1 MPDLMDSSLFLN
13 RELSWLK
20 FNTRVLSQSMKKEL
34 PLFERLKFL
43 AIYATNLDEFY
54 MIRVAGL
61 KQLFSA
67 GVIETGAD
75 QKTPLDQLREIRSYL
90 ASEKEVIQ
98 SSYEEIVKDLEKEN
112 LFITAYDDLS
122 PALAKLSDEYF
133 FSNILPVI
141 VPIAVN
147 ATHPFPHLNNLS
159 FSLAVKLQDNE
170 SAEEEENYKYGMI
183 RIPRVLP
190 RFFQA
195 GDNTYVPIETIVRK
209 HVEEIFLGY
218 KLVAS
223 AAFRVTRN
231 ADMVIEEEEADDFMM
246 MMEQGLKLRRKG
258 AFVRLNIEDSVDP
271 DILNFLNSHMQIF
284 FKDIYTYKIP
294 LNLGALWQIVGNK
307 DFSHLA
313 LPPYNSKILPPF
325 DTSESVFKV
334 INKSDVLLFHPYES
348 FDPVL
353 RLIREASKDPKVI
366 SIRMT
371 LYRVEKNSQIVQAL
385 IDAANEGKQVTAVV
399 ELKARFDEENN
410 LHWAKAL
417 EQAGAHVVYG
427 ITGFKVHAKIAQV
440 IRQEEDGKLKF
451 YMHFSTGN
459 YNGATAKVYTDTSFF
474 TCKEEFAKDSTMF
487 FHILS
492 GFSKHKKLDTLL
504 MSPTQIKPKV
514 ISLINNE
521 AHYES
526 EGRIIVK
533 MNSLVDPDVIQALY
547 NASKKGVQIDIIAR
561 GICCLRPGVEGISET
576 IRVRSIVGKYLEH
589 ARIFYFKNAEPT
601 TTFISSADWMPR
613 NLERRLE
620 LMTPIF
626 DKALQQKLFEILQLQ
641 LNDNVLAWT
650 LGSDGEYTASF
661 PNADEKAINN
671 HTILEDYMNKIY
683 KAQKKDN
690 TSHKAEKLARRLFK
704 ES

>member
-1 MPDLMDSSLFLN
+1 MLDLTDSSLYLN

-20 FNTRVLSQSMKKEL
+20 FNTRVLAQSMKKEL

-67 GVIETGAD
+67 GVIETGTD
-75 QKTPLDQLREIRSYL
+75 QKTPLDQLREIRAYL
-90 ASEKEVIQ
+90 ASEKEIIQ

-112 LFITAYDDLS
+112 LFITDYNDLG
-122 PALAKLSDEYF
+122 PALAKLSDDYF

-159 FSLAVKLQDNE
+159 FSLAVKLQDSE
-170 SAEEEENYKYGMI
+170 SDEEGNYKYGMI

-209 HVEEIFLGY
+209 HTEEIFPGY
-218 KLVAS
+218 KLIAS

-246 MMEQGLKLRRKG
+246 IMEQGLKLRRKG
-258 AFVRLNIEDSVDP
+258 AFVRLNIEDGTDP
-271 DILNFLNSHMQIF
+271 DLLNFLNSHMQIF

-313 LPPYNSKILPPF
+313 LPPYNPKILPPF
-325 DTSESVFKV
+325 DNNESVFKV
-334 INKSDVLLFHPYES
+334 IDKSDVLLFHPYES

-353 RLIREASKDPKVI
+353 RLIKEASKDPKVV

-385 IDAANEGKQVTAVV
+385 IDAANDGKQVTAVV

-451 YMHFSTGN
+451 YMHLSTGN
-459 YNGATAKVYTDTSFF
+459 YNGATARVYTDTSFF
-474 TCKEEFAKDSTMF
+474 TCKEDFAKDGTMF

-492 GFSKHKKLDTLL
+492 GFSKHKKLDTLS

-521 AHYES
+521 AKHGT

-533 MNSLVDPDVIQALY
+533 MNSLVDSDVIQALY
-547 NASKKGVQIDIIAR
+547 HASMQGVQIDIIAR
-561 GICCLRPGVEGISET
+561 GICCLRPGVEGISEN
-576 IRVRSIVGKYLEH
+576 IRVKSIIGKYLEH
-589 ARIFYFKNAEPT
+589 ARIFYFKNGDPT

-641 LNDNVLAWT
+641 LGDNVLSWT
-650 LGSDGEYTASF
+650 LGSDGEYTEIE
-661 PNADEKAINN
+661 PTDERAVNN
-671 HTILEDYMNKIY
+671 HTVLEDYMNKIY
-683 KAQKKDN
+683 KAQKKDTN
-690 TSHKAEKLARRLFK
+690 SHKAEKLARRLFK

>member
-1 MPDLMDSSLFLN
+1 MPDLNDSSLYLN

-20 FNTRVLSQSMKKEL
+20 FNTRVLAQSMKKEL

-75 QKTPLDQLREIRSYL
+75 QKTPLDQLREIRAYL

-98 SSYEEIVKDLEKEN
+98 SSYEEIVADLEKEN
-112 LFITAYDDLS
+112 LYIKNYHELG
-122 PALAKLSDEYF
+122 PVLARQANDYF

-159 FSLAVKLQDNE
+159 FSLAVKLQDGEN
-170 SAEEEENYKYGMI
+170 EEEGNYKYGMI

-195 GDNTYVPIETIVRK
+195 GENTYVPIESIVKK
-209 HVEEIFLGY
+209 HVEEIFPGY

-246 MMEQGLKLRRKG
+246 IMEQGLKLRRKG
-258 AFVRLNIEDSVDP
+258 AFVRLNIEEGADP
-271 DILNFLNSHMQIF
+271 DILEFLNSHMQIF

-313 LPPYNSKILPPF
+313 LPPYNPKVLPPF
-325 DTSESVFKV
+325 DSNESVFKV
-334 INKSDVLLFHPYES
+334 IDKGDVLLFHPYES

-353 RLIREASKDPKVI
+353 KLIREASKDPKVI

-451 YMHFSTGN
+451 YMHLSTGN

-474 TCKEEFAKDSTMF
+474 TCKEDFAKDGTTF

-492 GFSKHKKLDTLL
+492 GFSKYKKLQTLS

-514 ISLINNE
+514 ISLIRNE
-521 AHYES
+521 AKFGA
-526 EGRIIVK
+526 EGRMVVK
-533 MNSLVDPDVIQALY
+533 MNSLVDQDVIQALY
-547 NASKKGVQIDIIAR
+547 EASMAGVQIDIIAR
-561 GICCLRPGVEGISET
+561 GICCLRPGVAGISET
-576 IRVRSIVGKYLEH
+576 IRVKSIVGKYLEH

-641 LNDNVLAWT
+641 LNDNALSWN
-650 LGSDGEYTASF
+650 LGSNGEYTQAVSG
-661 PNADEKAINN
+661 DEKSINN

-683 KAQKKDN
+683 KAQKKDS
-690 TSHKAEKLARRLFK
+690 THRAEKLVKRLFK

>member
-1 MPDLMDSSLFLN
+1 VPDLNDSSYYLN

-20 FNTRVLSQSMKKEL
+20 FNTRVLTQSLKKEL

-67 GVIETGAD
+67 GVTETGTD
-75 QKTPLDQLREIRSYL
+75 QKTPLDQLREIRAYIS
-90 ASEKEVIQ
+90 SEKEIIQ
-98 SSYEEIVKDLEKEN
+98 NSYEEIVKDLEEEN
-112 LFITAYDDLS
+112 LFIKSYADLS
-122 PALAKLSDEYF
+122 PHLAKLSDDYF

-159 FSLAVKLQDNE
+159 FSLAVKLQE
-170 SAEEEENYKYGMI
+170 SEEDENFKFGMI
-183 RIPRVLP
+183 RMPRVLP
-190 RFFQA
+190 RFFQVS
-195 GDNTYVPIETIVRK
+195 DNTYVPIESIVHK
-209 HVEEIFLGY
+209 HAEEIFPGY

-223 AAFRVTRN
+223 APFRITRN
-231 ADMVIEEEEADDFMM
+231 ADMIIEEEEADDFMLI
-246 MMEQGLKLRRKG
+246 MEQGLKLRRKG
-258 AFVRLNIEDSVDP
+258 AFVRLNIQEDADP
-271 DILNFLNSHMQIF
+271 DILSFLNSHMQIF
-284 FKDIYTYKIP
+284 SKDIYEYKIP

-307 DFSHLA
+307 DFSHLTT
-313 LPPYNSKILPPF
+313 PPYNPKILPPF
-325 DTSESVFKV
+325 DSNESVFKV
-334 INKSDVLLFHPYES
+334 IDKNDALLYHPYES

-353 RLIREASKDPKVI
+353 KLIREASKDPKVV

-399 ELKARFDEENN
+399 ELKARFDEANN

-427 ITGFKVHAKIAQV
+427 ITGFKIHAKVAQV

-451 YMHFSTGN
+451 YMHLGTGN
-459 YNGATAKVYTDTSFF
+459 YNGATSKVYTDMSFF
-474 TCKEEFAKDSTMF
+474 TCKEEFAKDTTTF

-492 GFSKHKKLDTLL
+492 GFSKNKKLETLS
-504 MSPTQIKPKV
+504 MSPTQIKPK
-514 ISLINNE
+514 IINLINGE
-521 AHYES
+521 AKMGS

-533 MNSLVDPDVIQALY
+533 MNSLVDPDVIKALY
-547 NASKKGVQIDIIAR
+547 NASMQGVQIDIIAR
-561 GICCLRPGVEGISET
+561 GICCLRPGVEGVSEN
-576 IRVRSIVGKYLEH
+576 IRVRSIIGKYLEH
-589 ARIFYFKNAEPT
+589 ARTFYFKHSEP

-626 DKALQQKLFEILQLQ
+626 DKQLQQKIFEILQLQ
-641 LNDNVLAWT
+641 LNDNSLSWE
-650 LGSDGEYTASF
+650 LNSDGDYTQVD
-661 PNADEKAINN
+661 PGEGRVINN

-683 KAQKKDN
+683 KAHTKD
-690 TSHKAEKLARRLFK
+690 TSSHKAEKLAKRLFK

>member
-1 MPDLMDSSLFLN
+1 VPDLTDSSLYLN

-20 FNTRVLSQSMKKEL
+20 FNTRVLTQSLKKEL

-98 SSYEEIVKDLEKEN
+98 NSYEEIVKDLEKEN
-112 LFITAYDDLS
+112 LFITAYDDLT

-159 FSLAVKLQDNE
+159 FSLAVKLQDSE
-170 SAEEEENYKYGMI
+170 SDEEGNYKYGMI

-195 GDNTYVPIETIVRK
+195 GDHTYVPIETIVKK
-209 HVEEIFLGY
+209 HTEEIFPGF

-246 MMEQGLKLRRKG
+246 IMEQGLKLRRKG
-258 AFVRLNIEDSVDP
+258 AFVRLNIQEGSDP
-271 DILNFLNSHMQIF
+271 DLLNFLNSHMQIF
-284 FKDIYTYKIP
+284 FKDIYAYKIP

-313 LPPYNSKILPPF
+313 LPPYNPKTLPPF
-325 DTSESVFKV
+325 DSNESVFKV
-334 INKSDVLLFHPYES
+334 IDKGDVLLFHPYES

-353 RLIREASKDPKVI
+353 RLIREASKDPKVV

-459 YNGATAKVYTDTSFF
+459 YNGSTAKIYTDTSFF
-474 TCKEEFAKDSTMF
+474 TCKEDFAKDGTMF

-492 GFSKHKKLDTLL
+492 GFSKHRRLDTLS

-521 AHYES
+521 AKYGA

-547 NASKKGVQIDIIAR
+547 NASMQGVQIDIIAR
-561 GICCLRPGVEGISET
+561 GICCLRPGVEGISEN
-576 IRVRSIVGKYLEH
+576 IRVKSIVGKYLEH
-589 ARIFYFKNAEPT
+589 ARIFYFKNGDPT
-601 TTFISSADWMPR
+601 PTFISSADWMPR

-641 LNDNVLAWT
+641 LNDNVLSWN
-650 LGSDGEYTASF
+650 LENNGDYTEVAST
-661 PNADEKAINN
+661 DERAINN
-671 HTILEDYMNKIY
+671 HMVLEDYMNKIY
-683 KAQKKDN
+683 KAQKKD
-690 TSHKAEKLARRLFK
+690 TSSHKAEKLARRLFK

>member
-1 MPDLMDSSLFLN
+1 MPDLTDSSLYLN

-20 FNTRVLSQSMKKEL
+20 FNTRVLTQSLKKEL

-98 SSYEEIVKDLEKEN
+98 NSYEEIVKDLEKEN
-112 LFITAYDDLS
+112 LFITAYDDLT

-159 FSLAVKLQDNE
+159 FSLAVKLQDSE
-170 SAEEEENYKYGMI
+170 SDEEGNYKYGMI

-195 GDNTYVPIETIVRK
+195 GDHTYVPIETIVKK
-209 HVEEIFLGY
+209 HTEEIFPGF

-246 MMEQGLKLRRKG
+246 IMEQGLKLRRKG
-258 AFVRLNIEDSVDP
+258 AFVRLNIQEGSDP
-271 DILNFLNSHMQIF
+271 DLLNFLNSHMQIF
-284 FKDIYTYKIP
+284 FKDIYAYKIP

-313 LPPYNSKILPPF
+313 LPPYNPKTLPPF
-325 DTSESVFKV
+325 DSNESVFKV
-334 INKSDVLLFHPYES
+334 IDKGDVLLFHPYES

-353 RLIREASKDPKVI
+353 RLIREASKDPKVV

-459 YNGATAKVYTDTSFF
+459 YNGSTAKIYTDTSFF
-474 TCKEEFAKDSTMF
+474 TCKEDFAKDGTMF

-492 GFSKHKKLDTLL
+492 GFSKHRRLDTLS

-521 AHYES
+521 AKYGA

-547 NASKKGVQIDIIAR
+547 NASMQGVQIDIIAR
-561 GICCLRPGVEGISET
+561 GICCLRPGVEGISEN
-576 IRVRSIVGKYLEH
+576 IRVKSIVGKYLEH
-589 ARIFYFKNAEPT
+589 ARIFYFKNGDPT
-601 TTFISSADWMPR
+601 PTFISSADWMPR

-641 LNDNVLAWT
+641 LNDNVLSWN
-650 LGSDGEYTASF
+650 LENNGDYTQIAST
-661 PNADEKAINN
+661 DERAINN
-671 HTILEDYMNKIY
+671 HMVLGDYMNKSY
-683 KAQKKDN
+683 KAQKKD
-690 TSHKAEKLARRLFK
+690 TSSHKAEKLARRLVK

>member
-1 MPDLMDSSLFLN
+1 
-13 RELSWLK
+13 
-20 FNTRVLSQSMKKEL
+20 
-34 PLFERLKFL
+34 
-43 AIYATNLDEFY
+43 
-54 MIRVAGL
+54 
-61 KQLFSA
+61 
-67 GVIETGAD
+67 
-75 QKTPLDQLREIRSYL
+75 
-90 ASEKEVIQ
+90 
-98 SSYEEIVKDLEKEN
+98 
-112 LFITAYDDLS
+112 
-122 PALAKLSDEYF
+122 
-133 FSNILPVI
+133 
-141 VPIAVN
+141 
-147 ATHPFPHLNNLS
+147 
-159 FSLAVKLQDNE
+159 
-170 SAEEEENYKYGMI
+170 MI

-195 GDNTYVPIETIVRK
+195 GDNTYVPIESIVKK
-209 HVEEIFLGY
+209 HAEEIFPGY

-246 MMEQGLKLRRKG
+246 IMEQGLKLRRKG
-258 AFVRLNIEDSVDP
+258 AFVRLNIEEGADP
-271 DILNFLNSHMQIF
+271 DLLNFLNSHMQIF
-284 FKDIYTYKIP
+284 FKDIYTYKVP
-294 LNLGALWQIVGNK
+294 LNLGALWQIVSNK

-313 LPPYNSKILPPF
+313 LPPYSPKSLPPF
-325 DTSESVFKV
+325 DTNESVFKV
-334 INKSDVLLFHPYES
+334 IDKGDVLLFHPYES

-353 RLIREASKDPKVI
+353 KLIKEASKDPKVV

-385 IDAANEGKQVTAVV
+385 IDAANDGKQVTAVV

-459 YNGATAKVYTDTSFF
+459 YNGATARVYTDTSFF
-474 TCKEEFAKDSTMF
+474 TCKEDFAKDGTMF

-492 GFSKHKKLDTLL
+492 GFSKHKKLDTLS
-504 MSPTQIKPKV
+504 MSPTQIKPKI

-521 AHYES
+521 AKYGT

-533 MNSLVDPDVIQALY
+533 MNSLVDSDVIQALY
-547 NASKKGVQIDIIAR
+547 HASMKGVQIDIIAR
-561 GICCLRPGVEGISET
+561 GICCLRPGVEGISDT
-576 IRVRSIVGKYLEH
+576 IRVSSIVGKYLEH
-589 ARIFYFKNAEPT
+589 ARIFYFKNGEPT
-601 TTFISSADWMPR
+601 STFISSADWMPR

-626 DKALQQKLFEILQLQ
+626 DRALQQKLFEILQLQ
-641 LNDNVLAWT
+641 LGDNMLAWN
-650 LGSDGEYTASF
+650 LGSDGEYIPAS
-661 PNADEKAINN
+661 PSQDERAINN
-671 HTILEDYMNKIY
+671 HTVLEDYMNKIY
-683 KAQKKDN
+683 KAQKKD
-690 TSHKAEKLARRLFK
+690 TSSHKAEKLARRLFK

>member
-1 MPDLMDSSLFLN
+1 MPDLNDSSLYLN

-20 FNTRVLSQSMKKEL
+20 FNTRVLAQSMKKEL

-75 QKTPLDQLREIRSYL
+75 QKTPLDQLREIRAYL

-98 SSYEEIVKDLEKEN
+98 NSYEEIVADLEKEN
-112 LFITAYDDLS
+112 LFIKAYDELG
-122 PALAKLSDEYF
+122 PVLARLADEYF

-159 FSLAVKLQDNE
+159 FSLAVKLQDSE
-170 SAEEEENYKYGMI
+170 SEDESNYKYGMI

-195 GDNTYVPIETIVRK
+195 GDNIYVPIETIVKK
-209 HVEEIFLGY
+209 HVEEIFPGY
-218 KLVAS
+218 KLIAS

-246 MMEQGLKLRRKG
+246 IMEQGLKLRRKG
-258 AFVRLNIEDSVDP
+258 AFVRLNIQDDADS
-271 DILNFLNSHMQIF
+271 DILEFLNSHMQIF
-284 FKDIYTYKIP
+284 SKDIYTYKIP

-307 DFSHLA
+307 DFSHLT
-313 LPPYNSKILPPF
+313 LPPYNSKVLPPF
-325 DTSESVFKV
+325 DNNESVFKV
-334 INKSDVLLFHPYES
+334 IDKNDVILFHPYES

-353 RLIREASKDPKVI
+353 RMIREASKDPKVI

-474 TCKEEFAKDSTMF
+474 TCKEEFAKDSTTF

-492 GFSKHKKLDTLL
+492 GFSKHKKLETLS

-514 ISLINNE
+514 ISLIENE
-521 AHYES
+521 ARFGN

-547 NASKKGVQIDIIAR
+547 EASIKGVQIDIIAR
-561 GICCLRPGVEGISET
+561 GICCLRPGVEGVSEN
-576 IRVRSIVGKYLEH
+576 IRVKSIVGKYLEH

-641 LNDNVLAWT
+641 LSDNSLSWILGND
-650 LGSDGEYTASF
+650 GDYTEVVCGDDK
-661 PNADEKAINN
+661 PINN

-683 KAQKKDN
+683 KAQKKDS
-690 TSHKAEKLARRLFK
+690 THKAEKLVKRLFK

>member
-1 MPDLMDSSLFLN
+1 MLDLNDSSLYLN

-20 FNTRVLSQSMKKEL
+20 FNTRVLTQSLKKEL

-67 GVIETGAD
+67 GVIETGTD
-75 QKTPLDQLREIRSYL
+75 QKTPLDQLREIRAYL
-90 ASEKEVIQ
+90 SSEKEVIQ

-112 LFITAYDDLS
+112 LFITDYDNLTPS
-122 PALAKLSDEYF
+122 LAKLSDDYF
-133 FSNILPVI
+133 FSNVLPVI

-159 FSLAVKLQDNE
+159 FSLAVKLQDSE
-170 SAEEEENYKYGMI
+170 IEEEGNYKYGMI

-195 GDNTYVPIETIVRK
+195 GDNTYVPIETIVKK
-209 HVEEIFLGY
+209 HAEEIFPGY

-246 MMEQGLKLRRKG
+246 IMEQGLKLRRKG
-258 AFVRLNIEDSVDP
+258 AFVRLNIQDGTDP
-271 DILNFLNSHMQIF
+271 DLLNFLNSHMQIF
-284 FKDIYTYKIP
+284 FKDIYAYKIP

-313 LPPYNSKILPPF
+313 LPPYNPKTLPPF
-325 DTSESVFKV
+325 DSNESVFKV
-334 INKSDVLLFHPYES
+334 IDKGDVLLFHPYES

-353 RLIREASKDPKVI
+353 RLIREASKDPKVV

-474 TCKEEFAKDSTMF
+474 TCKEDFAKDGTMF

-492 GFSKHKKLDTLL
+492 GFSKHKKLDTLS
-504 MSPTQIKPKV
+504 MSPTQIKPKI
-514 ISLINNE
+514 ISLIHNE
-521 AHYES
+521 AKYGA
-526 EGRIIVK
+526 EGRIIAK
-533 MNSLVDPDVIQALY
+533 MNSLVDSDVIQALY
-547 NASKKGVQIDIIAR
+547 YASMQGVQIDIIAR
-561 GICCLRPGVEGISET
+561 GICCLRPNVQGISEN
-576 IRVRSIVGKYLEH
+576 IRVKSIIGKYLEH
-589 ARIFYFKNAEPT
+589 ARIFYFKHGDPT

-641 LNDNVLAWT
+641 LNDNVLSWN
-650 LGSDGEYTASF
+650 LESNGDYTEVE
-661 PNADEKAINN
+661 PTEERAINN
-671 HTILEDYMNKIY
+671 HTVLEDYMNKIY
-683 KAQKKDN
+683 KAQKKD
-690 TSHKAEKLARRLFK
+690 TSSHKAEKLARRLFK

>member
-1 MPDLMDSSLFLN
+1 MPDLTDSSLYLN

-20 FNTRVLSQSMKKEL
+20 FNTRVLSQSLKKDL

-112 LFITAYDDLS
+112 LFVTDYDDLS

-159 FSLAVKLQDNE
+159 FSLAVKLQDSE
-170 SAEEEENYKYGMI
+170 SDEEGNYKYGMI

-195 GDNTYVPIETIVRK
+195 GDHTYVPIETIVRK
-209 HVEEIFLGY
+209 HAEEIFPGY

-246 MMEQGLKLRRKG
+246 IMEQGLKLRRKG
-258 AFVRLNIEDSVDP
+258 AFVRLNIQEGADP
-271 DILNFLNSHMQIF
+271 DLLNFLNSHMQIF
-284 FKDIYTYKIP
+284 FKDIYMYKIP

-313 LPPYNSKILPPF
+313 LPPYNPKTLPPF
-325 DTSESVFKV
+325 DSNESVFKV
-334 INKSDVLLFHPYES
+334 IDKGDVLLFHPYES

-353 RLIREASKDPKVI
+353 RLIREASKDPKVV

-459 YNGATAKVYTDTSFF
+459 YNGSTAKIYTDTSFF
-474 TCKEEFAKDSTMF
+474 TCKEDFAKDGTMF

-492 GFSKHKKLDTLL
+492 GFSKHKKLDTLS

-521 AHYES
+521 AKHGA

-547 NASKKGVQIDIIAR
+547 NASMQGVQIDIIAR
-561 GICCLRPGVEGISET
+561 GICCLRPGVEGISEN
-576 IRVRSIVGKYLEH
+576 IRVKSIIGKYLEH
-589 ARIFYFKNAEPT
+589 ARIFYFKNGDPT
-601 TTFISSADWMPR
+601 PTFISSADWMPR

-641 LNDNVLAWT
+641 LNDNVLSWN
-650 LGSDGEYTASF
+650 LENNGDYTQIAST
-661 PNADEKAINN
+661 DERAINN
-671 HTILEDYMNKIY
+671 HMVLEDYMNKIY
-683 KAQKKDN
+683 KAQKKD
-690 TSHKAEKLARRLFK
+690 TSSHKAEKLARRLFK